1 MNCVPSWQVIWR
13 SWYQWVPW
21 IANLLKMTWW
31 ISKSMAFRRTFHNK
45 TTGSSGVCCS
55 FLFFGRK
62 TKYMNILPWWIF
74 LADYGQE
81 HWKRKGW
88 TWRMDIS
95 SSLHKAFPI
104 LHAEG
109 FSFSLCGGGNKLR
122 VQDLFRFFSFQN
134 DLWGCFLKR
143 ETPRDSK
150 KREQRC
156 SVFYGEFS
164 WECPKTKNLQ
174 PHGKHLQLLNDLK
187 FPAPWKPTKSG
198 RSESWWKTASVDPKR
213 LARCSFHL
221 CHRLRRRR
229 FFFHGFFFSIWTL
242 RCVSSRKSKCQTFG
256 KRANCPPRHCE
267 KNSQSSNWI
276 AFCQCFFVYNIHVEF
291 PCCTA
296 SIHWFFL

>member
-95 SSLHKAFPI
+95 SSLHKAFLSFMLKGSLFHFVGGETSWESKI
-104 LHAEG
+104 CFG
-109 FSFSLCGGGNKLR
+109 FFLFKMTCQAAFWKEKL
-122 VQDLFRFFSFQN
+122 L
-134 DLWGCFLKR
+134 
-143 ETPRDSK
+143 ETQK
-150 KREQRC
+150 KGEQRC

-164 WECPKTKNLQ
+164 WELPKNLQ

-187 FPAPWKPTKSG
+187 FPASLETDFSG
-198 RSESWWKTASVDPKR
+198 RRNRGGRRPPWTQKTRKMQLPFMPPPPKAEIFFSWI
-213 LARCSFHL
+213 
-221 CHRLRRRR
+221 
-229 FFFHGFFFSIWTL
+229 FFFHL
-242 RCVSSRKSKCQTFG
+242 DVEVCKQQ
-256 KRANCPPRHCE
+256 E
-267 KNSQSSNWI
+267 K
-276 AFCQCFFVYNIHVEF
+276 
-291 PCCTA
+291 
-296 SIHWFFL
+296 

>member
-95 SSLHKAFPI
+95 SSLHKAFLSFMLKGSLFHFVGGETSWESKI
-104 LHAEG
+104 CFG
-109 FSFSLCGGGNKLR
+109 FFLFKMTCQAAFWKEKL
-122 VQDLFRFFSFQN
+122 L
-134 DLWGCFLKR
+134 
-143 ETPRDSK
+143 ETQK
-150 KREQRC
+150 KGEQKC
-156 SVFYGEFS
+156 SVFCGAFS
-164 WECPKTKNLQ
+164 WECPKNLQ

-229 FFFHGFFFSIWTL
+229 FFFHGFFLFHL
-242 RCVSSRKSKCQTFG
+242 DVAVCKQQ
-256 KRANCPPRHCE
+256 E
-267 KNSQSSNWI
+267 K
-276 AFCQCFFVYNIHVEF
+276 
-291 PCCTA
+291 
-296 SIHWFFL
+296 

>member
-95 SSLHKAFPI
+95 SSLHKAFLSFMLKGSLFHFVGGETSWESKI
-104 LHAEG
+104 CFG
-109 FSFSLCGGGNKLR
+109 FFLFKMTCEAAFWKEKLLETQKKGNKDA
-122 VQDLFRFFSFQN
+122 V
-134 DLWGCFLKR
+134 CFMGNFPENAQK
-143 ETPRDSK
+143 
-150 KREQRC
+150 
-156 SVFYGEFS
+156 
-164 WECPKTKNLQ
+164 PKTSNLTGNICSCLTISSFRLPGNRQ
-174 PHGKHLQLLNDLK
+174 NLDVRNRGGRRPPWTQKDSQDAASIYATASEGDFFFMDFF
-187 FPAPWKPTKSG
+187 FPSG
-198 RSESWWKTASVDPKR
+198 RWGV
-213 LARCSFHL
+213 
-221 CHRLRRRR
+221 
-229 FFFHGFFFSIWTL
+229 
-242 RCVSSRKSKCQTFG
+242 
-256 KRANCPPRHCE
+256 
-267 KNSQSSNWI
+267 
-276 AFCQCFFVYNIHVEF
+276 
-291 PCCTA
+291 
-296 SIHWFFL
+296 